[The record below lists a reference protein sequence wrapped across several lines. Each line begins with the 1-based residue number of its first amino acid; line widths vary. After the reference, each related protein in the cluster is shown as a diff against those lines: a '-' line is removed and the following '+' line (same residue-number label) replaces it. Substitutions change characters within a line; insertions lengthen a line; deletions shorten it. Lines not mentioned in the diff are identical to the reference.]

1 MHKREATKTSDATF
15 AQCRATKTLT
25 ATFKQQHLR
34 KCEDKSPKTTQTLN
48 QRKMSKLV
56 EVIAQ
61 STSPS
66 PLLCWAHS
74 ANPSLEFC
82 LAVKVRGEE

>member
-1 MHKREATKTSDATF
+1 
-15 AQCRATKTLT
+15 
-25 ATFKQQHLR
+25 
-34 KCEDKSPKTTQTLN
+34 
-48 QRKMSKLV
+48 MSKLV

-74 ANPSLEFC
+74 ANPSLKFC
-82 LAVKVRGEE
+82 LAVKVGGKNETSSLFLLQEGLLYLYVFENTKITNEEFK